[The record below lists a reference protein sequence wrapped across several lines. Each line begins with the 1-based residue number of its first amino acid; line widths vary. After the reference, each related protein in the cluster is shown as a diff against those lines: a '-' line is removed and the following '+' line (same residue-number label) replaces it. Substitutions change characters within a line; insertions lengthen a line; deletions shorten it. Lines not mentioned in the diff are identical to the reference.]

1 MKTKFITANITALVI
16 ACSCLINVASASLIT
31 IDFESFPT
39 ETFTQG
45 VENGVNISAKGPDT
59 KIINPGFNTGNT
71 AFSDGGSFLI
81 PSEWTFAFDNGL
93 FTFEKFDIGS
103 FYNPGDRLTV
113 VGWLEGLIVGE
124 DNYQTTTTKW
134 NGQLSTEIAT
144 NLENVMVD
152 KIQILMFSTHQHY
165 GVVDNVVMNK
175 MPSVVPEPSTLAIFA
190 LGLMGLA
197 ARRFKNMV

>member
-1 MKTKFITANITALVI
+1 MKTKFITTGI
-16 ACSCLINVASASLIT
+16 AGLLIVCSSLINVALASLII
-31 IDFESFPT
+31 IDFENFPT
-39 ETFTQG
+39 EDFTQG
-45 VENGVNISAKGPDT
+45 VEDGVNISAKGPDT

-81 PSEWTFAFDNGL
+81 PSEWTFSFDDGL
-93 FTFEKFDIGS
+93 FTFEQFDIGS

-113 VGWLEGLIVGE
+113 VGWLDGLIVGE

-144 NLENVMVD
+144 NLENVMLD
-152 KIQILMFSTHQHY
+152 KIQILMFSTDQHY

-190 LGLMGLA
+190 LGIIGLIF
-197 ARRFKNMV
+197 RRFKD